1 MKKFLLTYGIMLLVV
16 ASLSAQI
23 HPVKVAGNLQKMM
36 YEANLC
42 SNVGLDTMMQKG
54 LFGIGIIDSL
64 QGHVTV
70 MNGRALVSKIKDT
83 YVKTD
88 TTFNHKATM
97 FVYAYVKDWHS
108 VEHYGDVNSYEEL
121 EKIVVKT
128 ANENGIDTSKPFP
141 FIVRGFA
148 KNLSYHVINW
158 QEGIEHTVTN
168 HKQFAH
174 EIWLSGDE
182 AMFLGFYSSNHKGIF
197 TSDTS
202 NMYIHAVTAKPLTTG
217 QLDTFETT
225 GKLLIYLPGAVLA
238 SN

>member
-1 MKKFLLTYGIMLLVV
+1 MLLIV
-16 ASLSAQI
+16 ASAFAQI
-23 HPVKVAGNLQKMM
+23 HPVKVAGNLQKIM
-36 YEANLC
+36 YEANLS
-42 SNVGLDTMMQKG
+42 SNVSLDTMMQKG

-64 QGHVTV
+64 KGHVTV
-70 MNGRALVSKIKDT
+70 MNGRALVSRIKDT

-88 TTFNHKATM
+88 TTFNHKASM

-108 VEHYGDVNSYEEL
+108 VESFEDVNSYEEL
-121 EKIVVKT
+121 EKFVLKAAT
-128 ANENGIDTSKPFP
+128 ENGIDVTKPFP
-141 FIVRGFA
+141 FIIRGFA
-148 KNLSYHVINW
+148 KNLSYNVINW
-158 QEGIEHTVTN
+158 QEGIEHTSDN

-182 AMFLGFYSSNHKGIF
+182 AMFLGFYSTQHKGIF
-197 TSDTS
+197 TNALS

-225 GKLLIYLPGAVLA
+225 GRMLIYLPGATLA